1 MTKTM
6 KKVFTLM
13 LTLALAMSA
22 FALLTFKA
30 DKALAYTAN
39 ADSFIAIVTDF
50 TGDTAGVDN
59 SITEDDLT
67 VAAVQAKL
75 IEAYGYRVKIDK
87 VEYATLPAEIIAEW
101 ESISTIAGSALAV
114 YAEMAELYP
123 YLYEG
128 TNNVRIA
135 ASREEKVVE
144 VRLDYRA
151 LSPEASDGIYTNQ
164 THFVDSQIDYA
175 GGSEKFF
182 EDLLALIELEKAK
195 IQEAID
201 AINAVYEGIETA
213 NEVGL
218 SKETLIN
225 TAKAKIDAVH
235 SADQDLITNLADYQ
249 PAKDALDAIKA
260 KAEALANDVNAV
272 YATLDETAGQE
283 VYYTKKVDID
293 LLKETYDGFDA
304 TEYNNL
310 QKYFQDTY
318 PAEYAL
324 MNQMLAYCEVV
335 AAELAEVIE
344 LIKAIGTV
352 VYTTEC
358 ENAIIAAENAYAALD
373 NDVKTLEYVPN
384 YQTLLDARA
393 EYDRIKAAVDDVVS
407 LIDAIGTVV
416 LTEACE
422 DAIIAAEDA
431 YDALATANIDQ
442 ANVPA
447 DKKEVLDAAR
457 ATFDELKAKVEQW
470 MSEVDALAGA
480 DVNALWQIDLDVIK
494 DLNDRYNAFDANEQA
509 YVAVKKALLESVEQ
523 RTKDIANSVQDRI
536 DALNSITIDTEQKL
550 ADLLELNKDFYDVEE
565 GLHATQQSKFDGT
578 DAFLGNRIL
587 DKTLLDAKMAKYY
600 AANHFDKAVAAVKAD
615 VDAGFYFK
623 QDVILMDTLFV
634 VYNLM
639 DVETRT
645 MVKSYADLQA
655 IEAAYVGKTI
665 VDAEDLDEAKAAE
678 IKQTTDALT
687 KLIEEAHAEID
698 ELNKQLE
705 AAKSSA
711 TTATVIGVI
720 GLVIAIAAVV
730 LVFVKKK

>member
-13 LTLALAMSA
+13 LTLVLAMSA

-30 DKALAYTAN
+30 DQALAYTAN

-50 TGDTAGVDN
+50 TGDTAGEDN

-67 VAAVQAKL
+67 DAAVQAKL

-87 VEYATLPAEIIAEW
+87 AEYATLPAEIIAEW
-101 ESISTIAGSALAV
+101 ESINTIAGPALAV
-114 YAEMAELYP
+114 YAEMADLYP
-123 YLYEG
+123 YLYQG
-128 TNNVRIA
+128 ANNVRIA
-135 ASREEKVVE
+135 ATREGAVVKA
-144 VRLDYRA
+144 RLDYRA
-151 LSPEASDGIYTNQ
+151 LSPEASDNIFTKQ
-164 THFVDSQIDYA
+164 TLFVDSQINYA

-182 EDLLALIELEKAK
+182 EDLLALIEAEKVK
-195 IQEAID
+195 VQEAID
-201 AINAVYEGIETA
+201 AINEVYNGIETA
-213 NEVGL
+213 EDVGL
-218 SKETLIN
+218 SKEDEIVN
-225 TAKAKIDAVH
+225 AKAKIDAVH
-235 SADQDLITNLADYQ
+235 TADQVLITNLADYQ
-249 PAKDALDAIKA
+249 PAEDALTAIKA
-260 KAEALANDVNAV
+260 KAENLANQINAV
-272 YATLDETAGQE
+272 YATLDETDGQE

-293 LLKETYDGFDA
+293 LLKDAYDSFDA

-324 MNQMLAYCEVV
+324 MNQMLDYC
-335 AAELAEVIE
+335 AAVEADIAEVIE
-344 LIKAIGTV
+344 LINAIGTV
-352 VYTTEC
+352 TYTTEC
-358 ENAIIAAENAYAALD
+358 EAAIIAAETAYDALD
-373 NDVKTLEYVPN
+373 NDVKNETYIPN
-384 YQTLLDARA
+384 YQTLVDARA
-393 EYDRIKAAVDDVVS
+393 EYDRIKAAVDNVVS

-422 DAIIAAEDA
+422 DAIVAAETA
-431 YDALATANIDQ
+431 YAALADADIDQ

-447 DKKEVLDAAR
+447 EKKAILDAAR

-470 MSEVDALAGA
+470 MSEVDALAGD

-509 YVAVKKALLESVEQ
+509 YVAAKKVVLESVEQ
-523 RTKDIANSVQDRI
+523 RTRDIANEVQDRI
-536 DALNSITIDTEQKL
+536 DALNSITIDNEQKL
-550 ADLLELNKDFYDVEE
+550 ADLLDLNKDFYDVEE

-578 DAFLGNRIL
+578 ANFLGDRIL

-655 IEAAYVGKTI
+655 VEAAYVGKTI

-678 IKQTTDALT
+678 IKQTTDALNQ
-687 KLIEEAHAEID
+687 LIEEAHAEID
-698 ELNKQLE
+698 QLNKELE

>member
-13 LTLALAMSA
+13 LTLVLAMSA

-30 DKALAYTAN
+30 DQALAYTAN

-50 TGDTAGVDN
+50 TGDTAGEDN

-67 VAAVQAKL
+67 DAAVQAKL

-101 ESISTIAGSALAV
+101 ESINSIAGLALSA
-114 YAEMAELYP
+114 YAQMADLYP

-128 TNNVRIA
+128 ANQVRIS
-135 ASREEKVVE
+135 ASREGAVVKA
-144 VRLDYRA
+144 RLDYRA

-164 THFVDSQIDYA
+164 TLFVDGQINYA

-182 EDLLALIELEKAK
+182 EDLLALIDLEKAK

-213 NEVGL
+213 EEVGL

-225 TAKAKIDAVH
+225 TAKDKIDAVH
-235 SADQDLITNLADYQ
+235 AADHDLITNLADYQ

-260 KAEALANDVNAV
+260 KAAVLALDVNAV
-272 YATLDETAGQE
+272 YATLDETDGQE

-324 MNQMLAYCEVV
+324 MNQMLDYCAAV
-335 AAELAEVIE
+335 AIDLAEVIE
-344 LIKAIGTV
+344 LISAIGTV
-352 VYTTEC
+352 TYTTEC
-358 ENAIIAAENAYAALD
+358 ENAIIAAETAYAALD

-393 EYDRIKAAVDDVVS
+393 EYDRIKAAIDNVVS
-407 LIDAIGTVV
+407 LIEAIGTVV

-422 DAIIAAEDA
+422 DAIIAAETA
-431 YDALATANIDQ
+431 YADLATANIDQ

-447 DKKEVLDAAR
+447 DKKAILDAAR
-457 ATFDELKAKVEQW
+457 ATFDELKAIVEQW
-470 MSEVDALAGA
+470 MAEVDALAGA

-494 DLNDRYNAFDANEQA
+494 DLNGRYNAFDANEQA

-523 RTKDIANSVQDRI
+523 RTKDIANEVQDRI

-578 DAFLGNRIL
+578 ANFLGNRVL

-655 IEAAYVGKTI
+655 VEAAYVGKTI
-665 VDAEDLDEAKAAE
+665 VDASDLDDAKAAE
-678 IKQTTDALT
+678 IKQTTDALN
-687 KLIEEAHAEID
+687 KLIEEANAEID
-698 ELNKQLE
+698 ELNKALE

>member
-67 VAAVQAKL
+67 DAAVQAKL

-87 VEYATLPAEIIAEW
+87 VEYATLPVEIIAEW
-101 ESISTIAGSALAV
+101 ESINTIAGPALAV
-114 YAEMAELYP
+114 YAEMADLYP

-135 ASREEKVVE
+135 ATREGAVVKA
-144 VRLDYRA
+144 RLDYRA
-151 LSPEASDGIYTNQ
+151 LSPEASDNIFTKQ
-164 THFVDSQIDYA
+164 TLFVDTQINYA

-182 EDLLALIELEKAK
+182 EDLLALIELEKVK
-195 IQEAID
+195 IKAAID
-201 AINAVYEGIETA
+201 AIDAIYEGIETA
-213 NEVGL
+213 DEIGL
-218 SKETLIN
+218 SKENLIN
-225 TAKAKIDAVH
+225 TAKSKIDAVH
-235 SADQDLITNLADYQ
+235 SADLVLVTNLADYQ

-260 KAEALANDVNAV
+260 KAEKLATDVNAV

-283 VYYTKKVDID
+283 VYYTKKADID
-293 LLKETYDGFDA
+293 LLKQTYDGFDA

-324 MNQMLAYCEVV
+324 MNQMLAYCDAV
-335 AAELAEVIE
+335 AAELAQVIE
-344 LIKAIGTV
+344 LIEAIGV
-352 VYTTEC
+352 VTYTTEC

-373 NDVKTLEYVPN
+373 NDVKSLVYVPN
-384 YQTLLDARA
+384 YQTLVDARA
-393 EYDRIKAAVDDVVS
+393 EYDRIKAAVDNVVA

-422 DAIIAAEDA
+422 DAIVAAEDA
-431 YDALATANIDQ
+431 YADLATANIDQ

-447 DKKEVLDAAR
+447 DKKEILDAAR
-457 ATFDELKAKVEQW
+457 ATFDELKAKAEQW

-509 YVAVKKALLESVEQ
+509 YVAAKKTLLESVEQ

-536 DALNSITIDTEQKL
+536 DALNSITIDTPQKL

-565 GLHATQQSKFDGT
+565 GLHPTQQSKFDGT
-578 DAFLGNRIL
+578 ANFLGNRIL

-655 IEAAYVGKTI
+655 VEAAYVGKTI

-678 IKQTTDALT
+678 IKKTTDALNQ
-687 KLIEEAHAEID
+687 LIEEAQAKID
-698 ELNKQLE
+698 QLNKELE